1 MRVSELGN
9 RYAKAL
15 FDLATENKTQE
26 KVFSD
31 LRVLEKVIVEDKEI
45 FAYLTSAT
53 VRPEDKQKVI
63 KKAVANSGLNADVE
77 NMLDL
82 IASRGRL
89 SIFSELTHAFQ
100 AQIDSANGVARGV
113 VRSASILGPDE
124 RKQIESKV
132 ETAIKKKVIMTY
144 KVDADLIGGLV
155 AQVGS
160 FTFDDSIEA
169 HLRKIHDDLNRR
181 TV

>member
-31 LRVLEKVIVEDKEI
+31 LRVLEKVIVEDKDVY
-45 FAYLTSAT
+45 AYLTSAII
-53 VRPEDKQKVI
+53 RPEDKQKVI
-63 KKAVANSGLNADVE
+63 KTAVANSGLSTEVE

-82 IASRGRL
+82 IASRNRL
-89 SIFSELTHAFQ
+89 SIFAELTHAFQ
-100 AQIDSANGVARGV
+100 AQIDSTNGVARGV
-113 VRSASILGPDE
+113 VRSASVLGPEE

-132 ETAIKKKVIMTY
+132 ETAIKKKVILTY
-144 KVDADLIGGLV
+144 KVDATLIGGLV

-160 FTFDDSIEA
+160 FTFDDSIDA